1 MEADALLERDTL
13 SGKVGE
19 GPGGVGVPAGT
30 RAHAANDGALA
41 DADIQVKL
49 TIPSGFWIRGKGLD
63 VELSGNLTIEQQAG
77 RPVIAGELRAVRG
90 TLVILGRSLQLER
103 GTVTFFGGDEINP
116 SLDFVLTTR
125 VSDTEIQIFVGGTA
139 QKPSMNFASNPEMSE
154 ADIMAVLLFGRPF
167 NNLDEGQ
174 AGLVKERSTEM
185 LASVGA
191 VKLQEEL
198 GSQLGIDVLT
208 LKSTGRGNS
217 NLALSVGKYISPR
230 VLLSYAYSLEDAT
243 ESYVSVEYFL
253 KGRFKLEST
262 YRSQTGRSSL
272 GVGWSKEYGR

>member
-139 QKPSMNFASNPEMSE
+139 QKPSMNFASDPEMSE